1 MLDILLNIGLF
12 LLGGVTGG
20 FYVGRKM
27 MVDIDDLIEANEE
40 LITAKENAD
49 NHLRKLGVKDG
60 E

>member
-27 MVDIDDLIEANEE
+27 MMDIDDLIETNEE
-40 LITAKENAD
+40 LIMAKEDAD
-49 NHLRKLGVKDG
+49 THLRKLGVKDG

>member
-40 LITAKENAD
+40 LITEKENAD
-49 NHLRKLGVKDG
+49 NH
-60 E
+60 